1 MVKTAKIFL
10 ITLKSL
16 LSRKWSLKTASKRA
30 IQKNEEA
37 TGDLIGHNIANKITK
52 VSIYSPQKSSETVES
67 QAGKIGFD
75 RWIPKEGYIYLQKK
89 DWNYWWSKINVYN
102 I

>member
-10 ITLKSL
+10 IILKSL

-37 TGDLIGHNIANKITK
+37 TGDLIGHNIDNKITK
-52 VSIYSPQKSSETVES
+52 VSKYSPQKSSETVKSE
-67 QAGKIGFD
+67 AGKIGFD
-75 RWIPKEGYIYLQKK
+75 RWIPKERYISPEKRQKLLM
-89 DWNYWWSKINVYN
+89 I
-102 I
+102 